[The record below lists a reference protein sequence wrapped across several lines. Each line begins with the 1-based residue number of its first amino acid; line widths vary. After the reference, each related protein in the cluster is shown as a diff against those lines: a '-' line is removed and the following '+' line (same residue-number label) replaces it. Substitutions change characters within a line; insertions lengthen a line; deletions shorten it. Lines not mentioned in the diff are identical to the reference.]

1 MGHALMKALTLLK
14 TDGILIDMQE
24 MPHMRWLEVHS
35 GDQVSPAGS
44 LRDEVDFE
52 DIKIG
57 HQALARAVEDGLFIV
72 KEERVLDGY
81 TYAESLEEL
90 RDAFPGTIIDDAQ
103 ASRVAEVIDP
113 AEDHYK
119 VAIRET
125 VRLVS
130 LGPGAKA

>member
-1 MGHALMKALTLLK
+1 MKALTLLK
-14 TDGILIDMQE
+14 PDGILIDMQE

-35 GDQVSPAGS
+35 GDQVISVGC

-52 DIKIG
+52 DIKLG
-57 HQALARAVEDGLFIV
+57 HQALARAVEDGYFIV

-90 RDAFPGTIIDDAQ
+90 RDAFPGTVVDDAQ

-113 AEDHYK
+113 VEGHNK
-119 VAIRET
+119 VAMRES

-130 LGPGAKA
+130 LSPGSKV